1 MKAIIKIKI
10 SMKEFK
16 SKKEL
21 KKESVNSNINLKK
34 LHRMQ
39 LREAEIWKTLVK
51 KMTRWSEKVQHTFN
65 QG

>member
-1 MKAIIKIKI
+1 
-10 SMKEFK
+10 MKEFK